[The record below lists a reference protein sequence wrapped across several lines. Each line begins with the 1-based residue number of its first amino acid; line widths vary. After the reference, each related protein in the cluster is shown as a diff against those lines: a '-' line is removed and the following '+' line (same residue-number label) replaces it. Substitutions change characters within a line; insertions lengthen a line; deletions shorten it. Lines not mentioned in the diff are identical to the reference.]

1 MKVLYSLFM
10 GIVLLLI
17 VACSDDNNNTN
28 QPDDVKSIIV
38 RDLDTDTTGGRTWG
52 YFSFRENKAISQ
64 EDSATTKWDIAFN
77 RTNIMCNSGVRGP
90 GNGAILLLT
99 GVDFLSLKEAP
110 ATGYFAEEQ
119 LSPFA
124 INKSNAERWYSYN
137 PDTHIISPVPGVV
150 IIVKTADGK
159 YVKMRII
166 SYYKGAPEKPTQES
180 LPRYFT
186 FEYVYQ
192 PDGSRMFE

>member
-1 MKVLYSLFM
+1 MKNLYFYLLGTIFLFF
-10 GIVLLLI
+10 
-17 VACSDDNNNTN
+17 VACSDDNKGTN
-28 QPDDVKSIIV
+28 PPNEIESIVVK
-38 RDLDTDTTGGRTWG
+38 DLDTDTTGGRSWS
-52 YFSFRENKAISQ
+52 YFSFRENKAISH

-99 GVDFLSLKEAP
+99 GVDFVSLKEAP
-110 ATGYFAEEQ
+110 ETGYFSEDQ

-124 INKSNAERWYSYN
+124 ISKSNAERWYSYN
-137 PDTHIISPVPGVV
+137 QDTHIISPVPGVV

-159 YVKMRII
+159 YVKMRIV
-166 SYYKGAPEKPTQES
+166 SYYKNAPEIPTQES
-180 LPRYFT
+180 MARFFT

-192 PDGSRMFE
+192 PDGSRKFE